1 MAVSETYY
9 LDAPSLGSASV
20 IYSDAAL
27 TIIAEDGFYSDGVI
41 SREQVSGVLLPQ
53 QTCPSCELPVTG
65 LIWETTVDNPC
76 DATPWVVSNQNLKIR
91 YNVTDSENCG
101 GTCSSI
107 QAGTATATITVGAVN
122 VNMGLSFSGIGELEA
137 PDFEK
142 ITFSLDGTEIAKANA
157 AGGNLGCEMGPVVQT
172 YIVPPP
178 YLLLAGTVHTLFINF
193 TTNDG
198 LYHVGSFYEV
208 DLTFVEV
215 P

>member
-1 MAVSETYY
+1 MATSATYY

-20 IYSDAAL
+20 IYSDAEL
-27 TIIAEDGFYSDGVI
+27 TIIAEDGFYSDGAI

-53 QTCPSCELPVTG
+53 QECPSCELPVTG
-65 LIWETTVDNPC
+65 LTWVTTVDNLC
-76 DATPWVVSNQNLKIR
+76 DATPWVITNQNLKIR

-101 GTCSSI
+101 GTCNTTQS
-107 QAGTATATITVGAVN
+107 GTATATITVGAIN

-137 PDFEK
+137 PNFEK

-157 AGGNLGCEMGPVVQT
+157 AGGSLGCEMGPVVQT
-172 YIVPPP
+172 YTVPPP
-178 YLLLAGTVHTLFINF
+178 YLLLAGSVHTLLINF

-198 LYHVGSFYEV
+198 LYHVDSFYEV
-208 DLTFVEV
+208 DLTFVEI